1 MEIEKRI
8 IEVLDRIRPY
18 LQNDGGDIIFK
29 KYENGVVYVQMLGA
43 CSDCPLID
51 NTIENGIEEAI
62 ISEIPEVI
70 KVVNVG

>member
-8 IEVLDRIRPY
+8 IEVLDRIRSY